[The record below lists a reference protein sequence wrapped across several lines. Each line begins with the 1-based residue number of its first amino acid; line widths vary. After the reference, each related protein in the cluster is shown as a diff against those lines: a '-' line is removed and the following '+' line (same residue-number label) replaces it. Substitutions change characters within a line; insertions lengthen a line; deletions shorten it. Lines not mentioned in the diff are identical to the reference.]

1 MKTTYGGVTM
11 KSRSGVIAATLV
23 LLAAAMPLHAQG
35 FKPNKPI
42 EFVTHTGPGGGG
54 DVLARA
60 IAAAMEKEKL
70 MPVRMQVVNKTGGGG
85 HTAMSYLVE
94 KKGETHTIAVFT
106 GLWFT
111 NPIMRAEANITLK
124 DLTPLVRLVLE
135 PAMLVVKNDAPY
147 KTLRDFIDAAKQNP
161 GQLKQSAGSLGAR
174 DWVVRQLLMTN
185 TGASWAYIS
194 FPGGGERIAALLGG
208 HVNIMLIEPQEAGE
222 HIRAGNMR
230 VLAVISDQRLAA
242 FPGAPTLKE
251 AGFDVTTVPQP
262 RGIIAP
268 PGIPAEAV
276 AYWEDLFA
284 KFVKTPSWRKILED
298 SLFDD
303 GFQRSA
309 ELNKFIDQYSETV
322 RGILREGGVKV
333 VR

>member
-1 MKTTYGGVTM
+1 MTT
-11 KSRSGVIAATLV
+11 RLFLIALA
-23 LLAAAMPLHAQG
+23 LAAIASPIAAQG
-35 FKPNKPI
+35 FKPTKPI

-85 HTAMSYLVE
+85 HTAMAYLVE

-135 PAMLVVKNDAPY
+135 PAMLAVKNDAPY
-147 KTLRDFIDAAKQNP
+147 KTLKDFIDAAKQSP
-161 GQLKQSAGSLGAR
+161 GQLKQSGGSLGSR
-174 DWVVRQLLMTN
+174 DWIVRQLLMKN
-185 TGASWAYIS
+185 TGTNWSFIS

-230 VLAVISDQRLAA
+230 VLAAISEQRLAA
-242 FPGAPTLKE
+242 FPNAPTLKE
-251 AGFDVTTVPQP
+251 AGFDVPNVPQP

-284 KFVKTPSWRKILED
+284 KFVKSPSWKKILED
-298 SLFDD
+298 SIFDD

-309 ELNKFIDQYSETV
+309 ELNKFIDQYSETT

>member
-1 MKTTYGGVTM
+1 MKII
-11 KSRSGVIAATLV
+11 SFLV
-23 LLAAAMPLHAQG
+23 ALTLAAIASPIAAQG
-35 FKPNKPI
+35 FKPSKPV

-60 IAAAMEKEKL
+60 IASAMEKEKL
-70 MPVRMQVVNKTGGGG
+70 MPVRMQVANKTGGGG
-85 HTAMSYLVE
+85 HTAMSYLME
-94 KKGETHTIAVFT
+94 KKGDTHTIAVFT

-135 PAMLVVKNDAPY
+135 PAMLAVKNDASY
-147 KTLRDFIDAAKQNP
+147 KTLKDFIDAAKQNP
-161 GQLKQSAGSLGAR
+161 GQLKQSGGSLGSR
-174 DWVVRQLLMTN
+174 DWIVRQLLMKN
-185 TGASWAYIS
+185 TGTTWAFIS

-230 VLAVISDQRLAA
+230 VLAAISEQRMAA
-242 FPGAPTLKE
+242 FPNAPTLKE
-251 AGFDVTTVPQP
+251 AGFDVPNVPQP
-262 RGIIAP
+262 RGIVAP

-298 SLFDD
+298 SLFED

-309 ELNKFIDQYSETV
+309 ELDKFIDQYSETT

>member
-1 MKTTYGGVTM
+1 MRPISFIV
-11 KSRSGVIAATLV
+11 ALA
-23 LLAAAMPLHAQG
+23 LAAIASPIAAQG
-35 FKPNKPI
+35 FKPTKPI

-60 IAAAMEKEKL
+60 IAGAMEKEKL
-70 MPVRMQVVNKTGGGG
+70 MPVRMQVLNKTGGGG
-85 HTAMSYLVE
+85 HTAMSYVVE
-94 KKGETHTIAVFT
+94 KKGEAHTIAVFT

-111 NPIMRAEANITLK
+111 NPLMRPEANITLK

-135 PAMLVVKNDAPY
+135 PAMLAVKNDAPY
-147 KTLRDFIDAAKQNP
+147 KTLKDFIDAAKQNP
-161 GQLKQSAGSLGAR
+161 GQLKQSAGSIGAR
-174 DWVVRQLLMTN
+174 DWVVRQLLMKN

-230 VLAVISDQRLAA
+230 VLAAISEQRLPA
-242 FPGAPTLKE
+242 FPDAPTLKE
-251 AGFDVTTVPQP
+251 AGFDVPNVPQP
-262 RGIIAP
+262 RGIVGP
-268 PGIPAEAV
+268 PGISAEAV

-298 SLFDD
+298 GLFED

-309 ELNKFIDQYSETV
+309 ELNKFIDQYSETT
-322 RGILREGGVKV
+322 RGILREGGIKV